1 VATAEPKPKPGR
13 GFPSSVTILA
23 FVTVLVWVAA
33 LLLPSGVY
41 KLDEHGSPIPGTYH
55 QVPSP
60 LTFPQMVEQLLLA
73 PVNGLYG
80 IRDGATG
87 FVSTVS
93 SGPLFGAVGVVVF
106 LMAIGAFMS
115 VCYSTKSLEVAIGA
129 LAIRLR
135 DRGSLLIAA
144 VMVLFSAL
152 GSLMGFSIETLGFYA
167 LFIPL
172 LAALGYDR
180 LTTAAMII
188 LGALTGVMAATVNPF
203 SIGVASGEAGVSIGD
218 GILLRLLLWPV
229 LTCISVFFV
238 LRYAN
243 RTRRR
248 ADAAPPAGA
257 GPAAGP
263 DLVAAPD
270 LAAAAPPE
278 VPGLTRT
285 QRRVLLIMGLAFGLM
300 VFSVIPWSSLF
311 GSVAGPAEDT
321 TEHVTAAAP
330 YWFELNWW
338 FPELAMLF
346 ILASVLVGRVARL
359 GEKETI
365 RLIGSGMADMIN
377 PAIVVLLA
385 QGVAV
390 IMTNTLTLG
399 TLLHSM
405 EQLVAGASAG
415 MFAVITEVINVGLAM
430 LIPSSS
436 GHAALAMPL
445 LAPLSDFAQVG
456 RPLTITAWI
465 CGHGLALMFS
475 PTSVVLIGGLSIAEV
490 RYDKYLR
497 FAWPLLLALFL
508 VSAFVV
514 ALAATLG

>member
-1 VATAEPKPKPGR
+1 VATAEPASKPKR

-41 KLDEHGSPIPGTYH
+41 KLDAQGAPIPGTYH

-60 LTFPQMVEQLLLA
+60 LTFPQMVEQLVLA
-73 PVNGLYG
+73 PINGLYG
-80 IRDGATG
+80 VRDTATGFISTGATG
-87 FVSTVS
+87 S
-93 SGPLFGAVGVVVF
+93 LFGAVGVVVF

-115 VCYSTKSLEVAIGA
+115 VCYATKSLEVAIGA
-129 LAIRLR
+129 LANRLR

-144 VMVLFSAL
+144 IMILFSAL
-152 GSLMGFSIETLGFYA
+152 GSLMGFSVETLGFYA

-218 GILLRLLLWPV
+218 GILLRLALWPI
-229 LTCISVFFV
+229 LTGLSVFFV

-243 RTRRR
+243 RTRKQPEAPEIVAVEPGAT
-248 ADAAPPAGA
+248 ADAASPT
-257 GPAAGP
+257 
-263 DLVAAPD
+263 
-270 LAAAAPPE
+270 E
-278 VPGLTRT
+278 TSGLTGT
-285 QRRVLLIMGLAFGLM
+285 QRRVLIIMAAVFGLM

-311 GSVAGPAEDT
+311 GGVAGPAEDL
-321 TEHVTAAAP
+321 TEHVTTAAP
-330 YWFELNWW
+330 FWFELSWW

-346 ILASVLVGRVARL
+346 ILSSIVVGVVARM

-365 RLIGSGMADMIN
+365 RLVGSGMADMIN

-390 IMTNTLTLG
+390 VMTNTLTLG

-405 EQLVAGASAG
+405 EQLVAGTSAG
-415 MFAVITEVINVGLAM
+415 FFAVITEVINVGLAM

-445 LAPLSDFAQVG
+445 LAPLSDFAQVS
-456 RPLTITAWI
+456 RPLMITAWI

-490 RYDKYLR
+490 GYDKYLR
-497 FAWPLLLALFL
+497 FVWPLLLGLFV
-508 VSAFVV
+508 VSAVFVAV
-514 ALAATLG
+514 AATLG

>member
-1 VATAEPKPKPGR
+1 MSGDQAESKPGR

-41 KLDEHGSPIPGTYH
+41 QLDQYGAPIPGTYQ

-60 LTFPQMVEQLLLA
+60 LSFGQMVEQLVLA
-73 PVNGLYG
+73 PINGLYG
-80 IRDGATG
+80 IRGSTTG
-87 FVSTVS
+87 FISTGA
-93 SGPLFGAVGVVVF
+93 SGTLFGAIGVVVF
-106 LMAIGAFMS
+106 LMSIGAFMS
-115 VCYSTKSLEVAIGA
+115 VCYSTKSLEVAIGS

-152 GSLMGFSIETLGFYA
+152 GSLMGFSVETLGFYA

-188 LGALTGVMAATVNPF
+188 IGALVGVMAATVNPF

-218 GILLRLLLWPV
+218 GLLLRLALWPI
-229 LTCISVFFV
+229 LTGISIAFV
-238 LRYAN
+238 LRYAKK
-243 RTRRR
+243 TRVV
-248 ADAAPPAGA
+248 
-257 GPAAGP
+257 PAAAEVP
-263 DLVAAPD
+263 APF
-270 LAAAAPPE
+270 AEAPAIE
-278 VPGLTRT
+278 TPGLTSL
-285 QRRVLLIMGLAFGLM
+285 QRRILVIMGLAFGLM

-311 GSVAGPAEDT
+311 GSVAGPAEYAI
-321 TEHVTAAAP
+321 EHITAAEP

-346 ILASVLVGRVARL
+346 ILASVLVGRVARM

-405 EQLVAGASAG
+405 EQLVTGTSAG
-415 MFAVITEVINVGLAM
+415 FFVVITEVINVGLAM

-436 GHAALAMPL
+436 GHATLAMPL
-445 LAPLSDFAQVG
+445 LAPLSDFAGVS

-475 PTSVVLIGGLSIAEV
+475 PTSVVLIGGLSIAGV
-490 RYDKYLR
+490 GYDKYLR
-497 FAWPLLLALFL
+497 FAWPMLLVLFL
-508 VSAFVV
+508 VSAAFVAV
-514 ALAATLG
+514 AATIG

>member
-1 VATAEPKPKPGR
+1 MATAPSPSKPGR

-23 FVTVLVWVAA
+23 FVTILVWVAA

-41 KLDEHGSPIPGTYH
+41 ELDAHGAPIPGTYH
-55 QVPSP
+55 QVASP
-60 LTFPQMVEQLLLA
+60 LSFGQTVEQLVLA
-73 PVNGLYG
+73 PINGLYG
-80 IRDGATG
+80 IRDSTTG
-87 FVSTVS
+87 FISTGA
-93 SGPLFGAVGVVVF
+93 SGTLFGAVGVVVF
-106 LMAIGAFMS
+106 LMGIGAFMS
-115 VCYSTKSLEVAIGA
+115 VVYATKSLEVAIGA
-129 LAIRLR
+129 LAHRLR

-152 GSLMGFSIETLGFYA
+152 GSTMGFSVETLGFYA

-188 LGALTGVMAATVNPF
+188 VGALVGVMAATVNPF

-218 GILLRLLLWPV
+218 GIGLRLLLWPI
-229 LTCISVFFV
+229 LTGISIAFV

-243 RTRRR
+243 KNRQ
-248 ADAAPPAGA
+248 APVAAEAPAGS
-257 GPAAGP
+257 P
-263 DLVAAPD
+263 DAPTVET
-270 LAAAAPPE
+270 PS
-278 VPGLTRT
+278 LTAM
-285 QRRVLLIMGLAFGLM
+285 QRRVLLIAGLVLGLM
-300 VFSVIPWSSLF
+300 VFSVIPWSSLL
-311 GSVAGPAEDT
+311 GGVAGPAEDT
-321 TEHVTAAAP
+321 TEHITSAAP

-346 ILASVLVGRVARL
+346 FLSSVVVGVVAKM
-359 GEKETI
+359 GEKDTI
-365 RLIGSGMADMIN
+365 KLIGSGMADMIN

-405 EQLVAGASAG
+405 EQLVTGTSAG
-415 MFAVITEVINVGLAM
+415 FFAVVVEVINVGLAM

-436 GHAALAMPL
+436 GHATLAMPL
-445 LAPLSDFAQVG
+445 LAPLSDFATVS

-465 CGHGLALMFS
+465 CGHGLALLFS
-475 PTSVVLIGGLSIAEV
+475 PTSVVLIGGLSIADV
-490 RYDKYLR
+490 GYDKYLR
-497 FAWPLLLALFL
+497 FAWPMLLVLFL
-508 VSAFVV
+508 VSAAFVAV
-514 ALAATLG
+514 AATLG

>member
-1 VATAEPKPKPGR
+1 VATAAPASKPKG

-33 LLLPSGVY
+33 LLLPAGVY
-41 KLDEHGSPIPGTYH
+41 KLDEHGAPIPGTYH
-55 QVPSP
+55 QVASP
-60 LTFPQMVEQLLLA
+60 LSFPQMVEQLVLA
-73 PVNGLYG
+73 PINGLYG
-80 IRDGATG
+80 VRDSTTG
-87 FVSTVS
+87 FISTGA
-93 SGPLFGAVGVVVF
+93 SGSLFGAVGVVVF

-144 VMVLFSAL
+144 IMVLFSAL
-152 GSLMGFSIETLGFYA
+152 GSLMGFSVETLGFYA

-218 GILLRLLLWPV
+218 GILLRLLLWPI
-229 LTCISVFFV
+229 LTGISVFFV
-238 LRYAN
+238 LRYAKK
-243 RTRRR
+243 TRKQ
-248 ADAAPPAGA
+248 PEE
-257 GPAAGP
+257 
-263 DLVAAPD
+263 
-270 LAAAAPPE
+270 AAAAVPSTVGAEPAAT
-278 VPGLTRT
+278 VAALPDAPGLTST
-285 QRRVLLIMGLAFGLM
+285 QRRVLVIMALVFGLM

-311 GSVAGPAEDT
+311 GGVAGPAEDL
-321 TEHVTAAAP
+321 TEHVTTAAP

-346 ILASVLVGRVARL
+346 ILSSIIVGVVAKK

-365 RLIGSGMADMIN
+365 KLVGEGMSDMIN

-390 IMTNTLTLG
+390 VMTNTLTLG

-405 EQLVAGASAG
+405 EQLVSGASAG
-415 MFAVITEVINVGLAM
+415 LFAVITEVINVGLAM

-445 LAPLSDFAQVG
+445 LAPLSDFANVS
-456 RPLTITAWI
+456 RPLMITAWI

-490 RYDKYLR
+490 GYDKYLR
-497 FAWPLLLALFL
+497 FAWPLLLVLFL
-508 VSAFVV
+508 VSAAAV
-514 ALAATLG
+514 AVAASIA